1 MSATTPHTEPSRGE
15 ERQPTGLK
23 PVLRVIPSSCYER
36 STARGLFLFG
46 RDLIMYFLIIA
57 GLLSTDNWLL
67 LFPLWALSGIVVA
80 SLFVIGH
87 DAAHK
92 ALFDSRRLNAV
103 VARVAMLP
111 SLHATE
117 LWIFGHNRVHHGHT
131 LREGFDF
138 VWHPVTA
145 EQYRSMSRLARARHR
160 FEWGPF
166 GAGAYYVREVWWNKM
181 VRYLPH
187 NRWRKPMR
195 RDKLLVTSFLVT
207 TLAVLLLI
215 SGTSGICLWVKVVIL
230 PFVLFC
236 QTIGWVVYVHHI
248 APDIRW
254 WSRHEW
260 NRFHGQME
268 GTTILNGPPGWDF
281 FFHWIMVHVPHHVD
295 MSIPCYHLPEAAR
308 AISAAFPETVK
319 EQPIRLRDYLASV
332 RQCKVHDF
340 DTGTWA
346 TYPPT

>member
-138 VWHPVTA
+138 V
-145 EQYRSMSRLARARHR
+145 
-160 FEWGPF
+160 
-166 GAGAYYVREVWWNKM
+166 
-181 VRYLPH
+181 
-187 NRWRKPMR
+187 
-195 RDKLLVTSFLVT
+195 
-207 TLAVLLLI
+207 
-215 SGTSGICLWVKVVIL
+215 
-230 PFVLFC
+230 
-236 QTIGWVVYVHHI
+236 
-248 APDIRW
+248 
-254 WSRHEW
+254 
-260 NRFHGQME
+260 
-268 GTTILNGPPGWDF
+268 
-281 FFHWIMVHVPHHVD
+281 
-295 MSIPCYHLPEAAR
+295 
-308 AISAAFPETVK
+308 
-319 EQPIRLRDYLASV
+319 
-332 RQCKVHDF
+332 
-340 DTGTWA
+340 
-346 TYPPT
+346 

>member
-166 GAGAYYVREVWWNKM
+166 GAGRLLRTRGVVEQDGSLLTPQPLAEADATGQAVGHEFPGNHPGGATSHLWNIW
-181 VRYLPH
+181 YLV
-187 NRWRKPMR
+187 MGQGG
-195 RDKLLVTSFLVT
+195 DSSVC
-207 TLAVLLLI
+207 AVLPNDWLGGLCAPHC
-215 SGTSGICLWVKVVIL
+215 SGYSVVVASRVE
-230 PFVLFC
+230 PFSWSD
-236 QTIGWVVYVHHI
+236 GRHHH
-248 APDIRW
+248 
-254 WSRHEW
+254 SEW
-260 NRFHGQME
+260 
-268 GTTILNGPPGWDF
+268 TAGWDF